1 MYFASRIQAGRMLA
15 TQLNAKYPHEK
26 AVVMALSDG
35 GVVVGA
41 EIARELGCQLTLLIS
56 SEIKLPREPEALAGI
71 TQSGAMAYNSA
82 YSSGEVD
89 ELVGEYYGLL
99 EQEKM
104 TKMHEMNQLVS
115 HDPAVTR
122 DSLTRHDVIIVSDGL
137 KSGFQVDLAAAFLK
151 PIEMGKLV
159 VATPFAS
166 VPAVDRM
173 HVLADDLYCLSVIP
187 DMMEV
192 DHYYDQPQLPD
203 HQAVLDL
210 IRTVNQPAITSG

>member
-15 TQLNAKYPHEK
+15 TQLQPKYCQSPV
-26 AVVMALSDG
+26 VVMALNDG
-35 GVVVGA
+35 AVVVGA
-41 EIARELGCQLTLLIS
+41 EIARELGCQLTLLIT
-56 SEIKLPREPEALAGI
+56 SEIKLPREPEAIAGI
-71 TQSGAMAYNSA
+71 TQSGSLAYNSY

-89 ELVGEYYGLL
+89 ELVGEFYGVI

-104 TKMHEMNQLVS
+104 TKMHEINQLIS
-115 HDPAVTR
+115 HDSTITR
-122 DSLTRHDVIIVSDGL
+122 DSLKKHDVIIVSDGL
-137 KSGFQVDLAAAFLK
+137 KSGFPVDLAASFLK

-173 HVLADDLYCLSVIP
+173 HVLADDLCCLSVIP

-192 DHYYDQPQLPD
+192 DHYYDQPKAPAHED
-203 HQAVLDL
+203 IIGL
-210 IRTVNQPAITSG
+210 IKEVNLSVSNI